1 MKGRVQLREPR
12 RSLLTGAKRPF
23 ARPEGL
29 GESLSAS
36 TRSAR
41 SESRDRNCTRVFGV
55 YNSED
60 AAAYLNTICGPLH
73 SFSYLRTE
81 PSDMEHEA
89 TVEGVG
95 IGVGEEG
102 PGAPVVL
109 LRAREEVVPIFVSSD
124 QAQSM
129 QLALEGEPFERP
141 LTHDLMVEM
150 VAEFGA
156 AIDRVRIDDLAD
168 GTFYAKIDTEQYL
181 DDRRKEMVFD
191 ARPSDG
197 IAIALRVD
205 CPLIVSDEVVDEA
218 GQPPEAFEEAP
229 EEDDDSEFEL

>member
-1 MKGRVQLREPR
+1 
-12 RSLLTGAKRPF
+12 
-23 ARPEGL
+23 
-29 GESLSAS
+29 
-36 TRSAR
+36 
-41 SESRDRNCTRVFGV
+41 
-55 YNSED
+55 
-60 AAAYLNTICGPLH
+60 
-73 SFSYLRTE
+73 
-81 PSDMEHEA
+81 MEHEA

-95 IGVGEEG
+95 IGVGDEG
-102 PGAPVVL
+102 AGAPVVL

-129 QLALEGEPFERP
+129 QLAIEGEPFERP
-141 LTHDLMVEM
+141 LTHDLLVEM

-156 AIDRVRIDDLAD
+156 AIDRVRIDDLSD

-205 CPLIVSDEVVDEA
+205 CPLLVSDAVLDEA
-218 GQPPEAFEEAP
+218 GRPPEAFQDEREE
-229 EEDDDSEFEL
+229 EQDDESDFKL

>member
-1 MKGRVQLREPR
+1 
-12 RSLLTGAKRPF
+12 
-23 ARPEGL
+23 
-29 GESLSAS
+29 
-36 TRSAR
+36 
-41 SESRDRNCTRVFGV
+41 
-55 YNSED
+55 
-60 AAAYLNTICGPLH
+60 
-73 SFSYLRTE
+73 
-81 PSDMEHEA
+81 MEHEA

-109 LRAREEVVPIFVSSD
+109 LRARGEVVPIFVSSD

-129 QLALEGEPFERP
+129 QLAIEGEPFERP
-141 LTHDLMVEM
+141 LTHDLLVEM

-156 AIDRVRIDDLAD
+156 AIDRVRIDDLSD

-205 CPLIVSDEVVDEA
+205 CPLIISDDVIDEA
-218 GQPPEAFEEAP
+218 GQPPDAFSET
-229 EEDDDSEFEL
+229 EDDDSEFEL

>member
-1 MKGRVQLREPR
+1 
-12 RSLLTGAKRPF
+12 
-23 ARPEGL
+23 
-29 GESLSAS
+29 
-36 TRSAR
+36 
-41 SESRDRNCTRVFGV
+41 
-55 YNSED
+55 
-60 AAAYLNTICGPLH
+60 
-73 SFSYLRTE
+73 
-81 PSDMEHEA
+81 MEHEA

-109 LRAREEVVPIFVSSD
+109 LSARGEVVPIFVSSD

-141 LTHDLMVEM
+141 LTHDLLVEM

-181 DDRRKEMVFD
+181 EDRRKEMVFD

-229 EEDDDSEFEL
+229 EEDDDNEFEL

>member
-1 MKGRVQLREPR
+1 
-12 RSLLTGAKRPF
+12 
-23 ARPEGL
+23 
-29 GESLSAS
+29 
-36 TRSAR
+36 
-41 SESRDRNCTRVFGV
+41 
-55 YNSED
+55 
-60 AAAYLNTICGPLH
+60 
-73 SFSYLRTE
+73 
-81 PSDMEHEA
+81 MEHEA

-102 PGAPVVL
+102 SGAPVVL
-109 LRAREEVVPIFVSSD
+109 LRARDEVIPIFVSSD

-129 QLALEGEPFERP
+129 QLAIEGEPFERP

-150 VAEFGA
+150 IAEFGA

-181 DDRRKEMVFD
+181 GDRRKEMVFD

-197 IAIALRVD
+197 IAISLRVD

-218 GQPPEAFEEAP
+218 GQPPEAFEEAA
-229 EEDDDSEFEL
+229 EEGDDDESDFKL